1 MENKKAFVASIFE
14 RDPTVKQLDLS
25 RAVREKFGK
34 GLSFVHVRKLRE
46 AFADGSFDRVW
57 SEMFA
62 TEPDLKRSQA
72 SLGKAPTRRKKS
84 RGERRRKTLLKG
96 RRDIDRDKI
105 VVTDFNSHLVVYRTH
120 EGLMHS
126 RAFKSRKRAE
136 RMVNQLLVD
145 GVPANEIGYFRR
157 NEIKTKVVL

>member
-1 MENKKAFVASIFE
+1 MSDKKAFVASLFE
-14 RDPTVKQLDLS
+14 GDPNINQLELS
-25 RAVREKFGK
+25 RAVRQKFGK

-46 AFADGSFDRVW
+46 AHADGSFDRLW

-62 TEPDLKRSQA
+62 TDADLKRSEQT
-72 SLGKAPTRRKKS
+72 APKKKS

-105 VVTDFNSHLVVYRTH
+105 VMNGFNNHLVVYRTH

-126 RAFKSRKRAE
+126 QAFKSRKRAE
-136 RMVNQLLVD
+136 RLVHQLLIE
-145 GVPANEIGYFRR
+145 GVPANEIAHFKR
-157 NEIKTKVVL
+157 NEITTKVVL